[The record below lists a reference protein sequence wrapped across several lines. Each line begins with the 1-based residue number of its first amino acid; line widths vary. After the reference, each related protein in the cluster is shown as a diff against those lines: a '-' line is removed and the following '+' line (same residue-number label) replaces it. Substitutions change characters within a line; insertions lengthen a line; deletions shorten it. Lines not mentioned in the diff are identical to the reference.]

1 MFRPKLKPCVIS
13 APRVRPSPLGGRVIR
28 AIRSELLLWRDGGYD
43 FFEARVAAQRVPE
56 RQ

>member
-13 APRVRPSPLGGRVIR
+13 APRVRPSPLSSG
-28 AIRSELLLWRDGGYD
+28 AIRSELLLWRDRGDD